1 MHAFLLSIGVMATA
15 IGMFTIGFGIP
26 INEFSF
32 GNTLIIAGTVSVI
45 GGLIL
50 IGIAAAVRELRRI
63 ANVVGVRTPTRRPE
77 PADPLAPGVGLR
89 NGPGLARG
97 SLPQKPNV
105 ESPSREPRSAE
116 PRLPAAPAD
125 NGTAEE
131 LPTGRPRPNILPL
144 MRAIADAA
152 VMEEA
157 DSVPLSPQALA
168 RAAVL
173 GPARSERAADVKPA
187 QQPVTKLTGGTSA
200 ALRSVALESP
210 RVADRWADKPQ
221 QAEKPQHPHLFDTLW
236 PPGSKVD
243 AVFGGEA
250 IVSDPKSKSEAKPK
264 SEPKSKSEAERIEP
278 VISVGDKR
286 DDPRVTTTAIELSVL
301 KSGVIDGMGYTLY
314 TDGTIDAQL
323 SEGTM
328 RFSSIDALRDHLEK
342 IA

>member
-1 MHAFLLSIGVMATA
+1 MHAFLLSIGVIATA

-32 GNTLIIAGTVSVI
+32 GNTLIIAGTVSVT

-63 ANVVGVRTPTRRPE
+63 ADTAGGRPPVRRPE

-89 NGPGLARG
+89 GGPGLARG
-97 SLPQKPNV
+97 PLPQKPNL
-105 ESPSREPRSAE
+105 ESPTREPRPAE
-116 PRLPAAPAD
+116 PRFLAVQAN
-125 NGTAEE
+125 NGTPED

-157 DSVPLSPQALA
+157 DTVPLSPQAPA
-168 RAAVL
+168 RAAV
-173 GPARSERAADVKPA
+173 PTAARGERAADVKPA
-187 QQPVTKLTGGTSA
+187 QQSVTKLTGGATA

-210 RVADRWADKPQ
+210 RVADRWVDKPQ
-221 QAEKPQHPHLFDTLW
+221 QAVEKPQHPNLFDTLW
-236 PPGSKVD
+236 PAGSKVD
-243 AVFGGEA
+243 GVPANELV
-250 IVSDPKSKSEAKPK
+250 VSEFKPK
-264 SEPKSKSEAERIEP
+264 FEAATPNERVEP
-278 VISVGDKR
+278 VLSVEDKR
-286 DDPRVTTTAIELSVL
+286 DEARAATGLASESPALSVL
-301 KSGVIDGMGYTLY
+301 KSGVIDGMAYTLY

-323 SEGTM
+323 TEGTM

-342 IA
+342 SP